1 MKGHSTAKATGNEPA
16 DIAKLR
22 QQIDAQAQEV
32 YRLAQVVK
40 LAAFAAEA
48 RRTLEAIGNACVLD
62 RQLADELAQHV
73 DAVNNW
79 GTFDDVSGEV
89 LRGLGSSLEHIA
101 ADADR
106 MAMQIKGLAAVE
118 AVRV

>member
-1 MKGHSTAKATGNEPA
+1 MRGPSTTKATGHELP
-16 DIAKLR
+16 DIAKLS
-22 QQIDAQAQEV
+22 QQIDVQAQEV

-48 RRTLEAIGNACVLD
+48 RRTLEAIGNACLLD

-79 GTFDDVSGEV
+79 STFDDVSGEV
-89 LRGLGSSLEHIA
+89 LRGLGSSLERIA
-101 ADADR
+101 GDADR
-106 MAMQIKGLAAVE
+106 MAMGLRGLVGAE
-118 AVRV
+118 ATKV

>member
-1 MKGHSTAKATGNEPA
+1 MKGHSTAKATGNELA
-16 DIAKLR
+16 DIAKLS

-48 RRTLEAIGNACVLD
+48 RRTLVAIGNACVLD
-62 RQLADELAQHV
+62 PQLADELAQYV

-89 LRGLGSSLEHIA
+89 LRALGSSLERIA
-101 ADADR
+101 EKADG
-106 MAMQIKGLAAVE
+106 MAMQMNGSGSVTSSMC
-118 AVRV
+118 

>member
-1 MKGHSTAKATGNEPA
+1 MKGHSTAKATGNELA
-16 DIAKLR
+16 DIAKLG

-62 RQLADELAQHV
+62 RQLAEELAQHV

-106 MAMQIKGLAAVE
+106 MAMQIKNSNSVTSSMC
-118 AVRV
+118 